1 MKIRTGFVSNSSSSS
16 FIITLPDNIKK
27 YSLEDFRELMEDEG
41 FDPVK
46 QLYQDL
52 IMQEDLKPVLDD
64 FEKKRYGLN
73 KLDDNQYLLDYG
85 NEVGRT
91 GNYNTDY
98 EMETFLEEKADDL
111 EEINIRCFSNH

>member
-1 MKIRTGFVSNSSSSS
+1 MKLRTGFVSNSSSSS
-16 FIITLPDNIKK
+16 FIITLPDKVSR

-41 FDPVK
+41 FDPIK
-46 QLYQDL
+46 QLY
-52 IMQEDLKPVLDD
+52 EDLTRQENEKPTFDAW
-64 FEKKRYGLN
+64 EKKRYGLN
-73 KLDDNQYLLDYG
+73 KLDDNQYLVEYG
-85 NEVGRT
+85 NEVCNT

>member
-73 KLDDNQYLLDYG
+73 KLDYNQYLLDYG

-91 GNYNTDY
+91 GNYNNDY
-98 EMETFLEEKADDL
+98 EMETFLEEKADYL